1 MGVIAA
7 YAGRASAYI
16 RGEVLVLPSRTFML
30 LFCLALFLLPLFMDH
45 EFYLG
50 ILTLTAIFAVFAASW
65 DLLSGFTGQI
75 NFGHAIFFGV
85 AVYTAALL
93 NVKVGLPPALTVP
106 IGALMAVV
114 AGLVVGLPSLRLR
127 GTYLA
132 FTTLAFPLILMEVVK
147 IVPGW
152 GGELGLSG
160 VGSVDPLSASPVVEY
175 YVALAVMVVLG
186 FAMWKITDS
195 KVGLIFHAIREDE
208 VTARAS
214 GINTTRY
221 KLLAFCLSGL
231 FAGIAGGLYTHHS
244 GIADP
249 RAVFGLMVSFQA
261 IIWAVFGGIAT
272 IYGPMAGV
280 FTLYPLMKY
289 LQSAMPELR
298 MLVVAVIVLLV
309 MLFMPEGLITW
320 LRNKVEKI
328 CPRCKLR
335 NVAWRSTCRVCTA
348 GLD

>member
-1 MGVIAA
+1 M
-7 YAGRASAYI
+7 
-16 RGEVLVLPSRTFML
+16 F

-75 NFGHAIFFGV
+75 SFGHAIFFGV

-93 NVKVGLPPALTVP
+93 NVKVGLPPAVTVP
-106 IGALMAVV
+106 VGALMAVV

-175 YVALAVMVVLG
+175 YVALTVMVILG
-186 FAMWKITDS
+186 FVMWKITDS
-195 KVGLIFHAIREDE
+195 KTGLIFHAIREDE

-221 KLLAFCLSGL
+221 SRLRAHGL
-231 FAGIAGGLYTHHS
+231 IPSHHLGGLRRDRDHLRPDGRRVHPLP
-244 GIADP
+244 ADEVPAVGHARAENARCGRDSPSRHAVHARGADHVAAGQGGEGMPQMQGAQRGLALDLP
-249 RAVFGLMVSFQA
+249 RVHCGPGLAVN
-261 IIWAVFGGIAT
+261 
-272 IYGPMAGV
+272 GPTGPGM
-280 FTLYPLMKY
+280 
-289 LQSAMPELR
+289 S
-298 MLVVAVIVLLV
+298 
-309 MLFMPEGLITW
+309 
-320 LRNKVEKI
+320 
-328 CPRCKLR
+328 
-335 NVAWRSTCRVCTA
+335 S
-348 GLD
+348 